1 MAERALD
8 HLAVSA
14 AFMPLARHGCVE
26 KVSVD
31 ESLCA
36 QLFLDPE
43 WVSSNP
49 QFIESL
55 GRDLAGQSLPVR
67 LVPNRIIVEVT
78 TNQTRSQ
85 VLELAAILQSQ
96 LSELGSRMELGATE
110 HVVPTTKGGN
120 DQELLRNVPP
130 HHGT

>member
-8 HLAVSA
+8 YLAVSA
-14 AFMPLARHGCVE
+14 AFMPLARHGCVA
-26 KVSVD
+26 KVVVD

-36 QLFLDPE
+36 QLFLDQE
-43 WVSSNP
+43 WVSANP

-55 GRDLAGQSLPVR
+55 SRDLAKKSLPVR
-67 LVPNRIIVEVT
+67 LVSDQIIIDVT

-85 VLELAAILQSQ
+85 VLELAATLQSQ
-96 LSELGSRMELGATE
+96 LSELGSHMELGATE

>member
-8 HLAVSA
+8 YLAVSA
-14 AFMPLARHGCVE
+14 AFMPLARHGCVA
-26 KVSVD
+26 KVVVD

-43 WVSSNP
+43 WVSANP
-49 QFIESL
+49 QFVESL
-55 GRDLAGQSLPVR
+55 SRDLAEQSLPVR
-67 LVPNRIIVEVT
+67 LVSDRIIIDVSA
-78 TNQTRSQ
+78 NQTRSQ
-85 VLELAAILQSQ
+85 VLELAATLQSQ
-96 LSELGSRMELGATE
+96 LSELGSHMELGATE

>member
-1 MAERALD
+1 MADRALD

-14 AFMPLARHGCVE
+14 AFMPLARHGCVA
-26 KVSVD
+26 KVAVD

-36 QLFLDPE
+36 QLFLDQE
-43 WVSSNP
+43 WVSANP

-55 GRDLAGQSLPVR
+55 SRDLAAQSSPVR
-67 LVPNRIIVEVT
+67 LVSNRIIIDVT

-85 VLELAAILQSQ
+85 VFELAATLQSQ
-96 LSELGSRMELGATE
+96 LSELGSHMELGATE

>member
-14 AFMPLARHGCVE
+14 AFMPLARHECVA
-26 KVSVD
+26 KVVVD

-43 WVSSNP
+43 WVSANP
-49 QFIESL
+49 EFIESL
-55 GRDLAGQSLPVR
+55 SRGFAERSVPVR
-67 LVPNRIIVEVT
+67 LDSDRIIIDVT
-78 TNQTRSQ
+78 ANETRSQ

-96 LSELGSRMELGATE
+96 LSELGSHMELGAPE

>member
-14 AFMPLARHGCVE
+14 AFMPLARHGCVA
-26 KVSVD
+26 KVAVD
-31 ESLCA
+31 KSLCA

-43 WVSSNP
+43 WVSANP
-49 QFIESL
+49 QFVESL
-55 GRDLAGQSLPVR
+55 SRDLAEQSLPVR
-67 LVPNRIIVEVT
+67 LVSDRIIIDVSA
-78 TNQTRSQ
+78 NQTRSQ
-85 VLELAAILQSQ
+85 VLELAAILQSR
-96 LSELGSRMELGATE
+96 LSELGSHMEQEAAE

>member
-8 HLAVSA
+8 HLAVTA
-14 AFMPLARHGCVE
+14 AFMPLARHECVE
-26 KVSVD
+26 KVAVD

-36 QLFLDPE
+36 QLSLDPE
-43 WVSSNP
+43 WVSLNP
-49 QFIESL
+49 EFIESL
-55 GRDLAGQSLPVR
+55 SRGFAEQSVPVR
-67 LVPNRIIVEVT
+67 LVSDRIIIDVT
-78 TNQTRSQ
+78 TMQTRSQ
-85 VLELAAILQSQ
+85 VVELAAILQSQ
-96 LSELGSRMELGATE
+96 LSELGSHLEQRAAE

>member
-14 AFMPLARHGCVE
+14 AFMPLARHGCVA
-26 KVSVD
+26 KVAVD
-31 ESLCA
+31 TGLCA

-43 WVSSNP
+43 WVSANP

-55 GRDLAGQSLPVR
+55 SRDLSEKSLPVR
-67 LVPNRIIVEVT
+67 LISDRIIIDVSA
-78 TNQTRSQ
+78 NQTRSQ
-85 VLELAAILQSQ
+85 VLELAANLQSQ
-96 LSELGSRMELGATE
+96 LSELGSYMEQGAAE
-110 HVVPTTKGGN
+110 PVAPTTKGGN